1 MAKVVSKQK
10 RIDDIVPMLEE
21 GIETKQILRK
31 ITESYGVSIA
41 SVEKDIKDA
50 KLIVAE
56 RNRQKEAIRVDI
68 TTKVLKKVLEKAI
81 RSDMELEAILCT
93 IATGNA
99 KVEEIVQ
106 GKAVFR
112 GITPSEMTNAIDKIF
127 KKRGSNAPTK
137 VAQTDVEGNDAKVK
151 VIGVQ
156 FIE

>member
-1 MAKVVSKQK
+1 MAKVQSKQN
-10 RIDDIVPMLEE
+10 RIDKIVAMLEMGME
-21 GIETKQILRK
+21 RKAILQKIAKTCKVSARTVDDEIKQ
-31 ITESYGVSIA
+31 
-41 SVEKDIKDA
+41 A
-50 KLIVAE
+50 KLVVTE
-56 RNRQKEAIRVDI
+56 RNKQKEAIRVGI
-68 TTKVLKKVLEKAI
+68 TTEILKNDLEKAI

-106 GKAVFR
+106 GKAVLR